1 MSLHLGIITLDITSA
16 VIVLVML
23 SIIVVAI
30 VFSIPMAIIMTYHKR
45 KMEEIR
51 LKKMGM
57 MTEEV
62 KAEFAALRAEVQA
75 LRDTTMQYDLSFDTN
90 LQRMERRIEH
100 LERQTRAQ
108 GEQTAPQNTLLGGRG

>member
-1 MSLHLGIITLDITSA
+1 MSLHLGVITLDITSA